1 MASNPSPSSSSDV
14 SQDRKEKL
22 TFKYHSSQIDEDEQE
37 ATPVT
42 KKRRYSPTFLRIT
55 NPGGSSHDEPSSS
68 HCNEVSEPGD
78 TSAIGGPMVEVAR
91 LQARL
96 VERELELAEQ
106 RKEAESF
113 LRELQESVECPVCF
127 SIPRAPPVPC
137 CQNGHVICA
146 KCKEKVEVCPTCR
159 VTMTN
164 CVSQVAATIIQKIQH
179 PCDFREAGCEARC
192 DINSIEEHEQSCRF
206 RLVSSRAVTTKDYK
220 IVGYEETTSPE
231 SVL

>member
-1 MASNPSPSSSSDV
+1 
-14 SQDRKEKL
+14 
-22 TFKYHSSQIDEDEQE
+22 
-37 ATPVT
+37 
-42 KKRRYSPTFLRIT
+42 
-55 NPGGSSHDEPSSS
+55 
-68 HCNEVSEPGD
+68 
-78 TSAIGGPMVEVAR
+78 MVEVAR

-206 RLVSSRAVTTKDYK
+206 RLVSSRAVTTA
-220 IVGYEETTSPE
+220 VFSRLLARSAVLTGRVTSRSASRTSPPTCWAP
-231 SVL
+231 SAATTTWPSLSPTRRRSSTPGL

>member
-1 MASNPSPSSSSDV
+1 
-14 SQDRKEKL
+14 
-22 TFKYHSSQIDEDEQE
+22 
-37 ATPVT
+37 
-42 KKRRYSPTFLRIT
+42 
-55 NPGGSSHDEPSSS
+55 
-68 HCNEVSEPGD
+68 
-78 TSAIGGPMVEVAR
+78 MVEVAR

-164 CVSQVAATIIQKIQH
+164 CVSQVLL
-179 PCDFREAGCEARC
+179 RAGK
-192 DINSIEEHEQSCRF
+192 DLLSPLNSGGSHDNPE
-206 RLVSSRAVTTKDYK
+206 D
-220 IVGYEETTSPE
+220 TTSLRLAGRRLP
-231 SVL
+231 